1 MRNIIFYILTAFAVS
16 YFCTSCSD
24 SEKEHKFVEMSE
36 LDFGE
41 GTYRPNP
48 FKFLND
54 IPPFSWMGMPDSV
67 KKETELEISFN
78 EDAIRSH
85 SSGQLAF
92 VDQNGNK
99 VNGVTIDNSLS
110 DNLNI
115 GAKTETVVIPV
126 SFTVNPAVGD
136 STLIG
141 SIVVLGNDLDQVNET
156 KLSSMATPIASWTL
170 KQEIGINWLRW
181 TILIL
186 IIALILA
193 IVALIFYGL
202 FKLGVYI
209 FVALSSAVESLSAVS
224 LPSFKFKKKGDN
236 KKKGKKQDDKNK
248 KDEDEDD
255 GRYAKEIKPSIFKI
269 NRKYIIP
276 NGSQHK
282 NPQGKTCGQLLDE
295 LNDKDGIIRFLKGEP
310 VFDKDGGTLNG
321 EPLKVAF
328 PEGIDSFLKPNEL
341 KRGTKINR
349 NKLHD
354 ETFRRIAK
362 KYGMD
367 SDELQVFKGNSSPV
381 ESLMQ
386 KWNCSEQEVYN
397 RCRNPHRIARVLHEC
412 KDGKTVQLVPWV
424 YHHISHSGGIE
435 AVASKY

>member
-1 MRNIIFYILTAFAVS
+1 MRNIVCIILAAFAVS
-16 YFCTSCSD
+16 CFCISCSD
-24 SEKEHKFVEMSE
+24 SEKEHKFVDLSE

-48 FKFLND
+48 FKFLDN

-67 KKETELEISFN
+67 KKETKLEINFN

-99 VNGVTIDNSLS
+99 VNGVTIGNGLS
-110 DNLNI
+110 GSIDIN
-115 GAKTETVVIPV
+115 AKTGSVVIPV

-136 STLIG
+136 STLTG
-141 SIVVLGNDLDQVNET
+141 SIVVLGNDLDQVNGT
-156 KLSSMATPIASWTL
+156 KLSSMATPIASWSL
-170 KQEIGINWLRW
+170 KHEIGINWLRW

-186 IIALILA
+186 IGVLILA
-193 IVALIFYGL
+193 IVVLILYGL

-209 FVALSSAVESLSAVS
+209 FSVLASL
-224 LPSFKFKKKGDN
+224 KFNNKRDN
-236 KKKGKKQDDKNK
+236 KKKCKKQDDKNK
-248 KDEDEDD
+248 KDEDDEDD
-255 GRYAKEIKPSIFKI
+255 GRYAREIKPSIFRI
-269 NRKYIIP
+269 NRNYIIP

-282 NPQGKTCGQLLDE
+282 NPQGKTCGQILDE
-295 LNDKDGIIRFLKGEP
+295 LNDKNGRIIIKNGEP

-321 EPLKVAF
+321 KPLKASF
-328 PEGIDSFLKPNEL
+328 PEGIDSFLKPDEL
-341 KRGTKINR
+341 RRGSKINR

-354 ETFRRIAK
+354 EAFRRIAK
-362 KYGMD
+362 EYGMD
-367 SDELQVFKGNSSPV
+367 IDELQVFKGNSAPV
-381 ESLMQ
+381 ENLMQ

-424 YHHISHSGGIE
+424 YHHFPHTGGIE

>member
-48 FKFLND
+48 FKFLDD

-224 LPSFKFKKKGDN
+224 LPSFKFKKGDN